1 MYIDIHSHTQH
12 STADTLVIRNQYPLT
27 ADPTEPFSVGIHPWY
42 IDNWQQ
48 QWEALLPLA
57 THFNCWAIG
66 ECGLD
71 KNITTPLNLQ
81 QDIFLKHIS
90 LAEKLQIPLII
101 HCVKAYAEV
110 IALRK
115 HSKAKQLW
123 ILHGFRKNEKV
134 AKDLLSHGIIPSFGL
149 PLRYDT
155 HLQELFKNLNGK
167 VGESYFF
174 ETDDQD
180 VSVKELYQ
188 YRSKALSTTTN
199 L

>member
-1 MYIDIHSHTQH
+1 MYLDIHSHTQH

-27 ADPTEPFSVGIHPWY
+27 ADTTEPFSVGIHPWY
-42 IDNWQQ
+42 IDNWEL

-71 KNITTPLNLQ
+71 KNIATPLPLQ
-81 QDIFLKHIS
+81 QEIFLKHIH
-90 LAEKLQIPLII
+90 LAETLELPLII
-101 HCVKAYAEV
+101 HCVKAYSEV
-110 IALRK
+110 IHLRK
-115 HSKAKQLW
+115 ITKSKQLW

-134 AKDLLSHGIIPSFGL
+134 AKDLLSQRIIPSFGL

-155 HLQELFKNLNGK
+155 RLQELFKNLNGK

-188 YRSKALSTTTN
+188 YKSKALSTTTN